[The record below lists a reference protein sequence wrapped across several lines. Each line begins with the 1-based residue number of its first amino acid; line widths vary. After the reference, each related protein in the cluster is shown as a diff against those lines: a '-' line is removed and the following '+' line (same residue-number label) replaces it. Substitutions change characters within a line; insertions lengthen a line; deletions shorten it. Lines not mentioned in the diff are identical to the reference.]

1 MNKCD
6 VYSFYDE
13 GYSVGLTP
21 SEVYRHGIEYI
32 EQHEDFNGF
41 CEAFDVEDYY
51 TELMFERYTYDRAPL
66 QLKYMAQAFLSSGY
80 LKPLQE
86 KLIRSQHKD
95 QSWTKRIVPISYSC
109 FDRRTSLPP
118 HSDSAESADFF
129 CLFYFTQNNWKPEW
143 GGKVTLSHENGKVF
157 WEHLPYDQSFL
168 MINSQNPLFC
178 HSVSEVTEDVPR
190 KVISISFRI
199 E

>member
-6 VYSFYDE
+6 VYNFYQE
-13 GYSVGLTP
+13 GYSVGITP
-21 SEVYRHGIEYI
+21 SEVYRHGIDYI
-32 EQHEDFNGF
+32 EQHEDFDGF
-41 CEAFDVEDYY
+41 CQAFDIEDYY
-51 TELMFERYTYDRAPL
+51 TELMFERYTYDQAPL

-95 QSWTKRIVPISYSC
+95 QSWTKRIVPVSYSC
-109 FDRRTSLPP
+109 FDRRSYLPP

-129 CLFYFTQNNWKPEW
+129 CLFYFTEQWNEKW
-143 GGKVTLSHENGKVF
+143 GGQVLLGHEDGDVF
-157 WEHLPYDQSFL
+157 HEHYPYDQSFL
-168 MINSQNPLFC
+168 MINCQNPYFT
-178 HSVSEVTEDVPR
+178 HEVAPVTEDVPR